1 MGYLAVM
8 RLQLFVRVLAAFGV
22 CTVTSAAFA
31 QSTLPL
37 RQSIDDA
44 EADLGRLLADV
55 NAAPRAEKTTIT
67 PVLEAAFDK
76 LRKARINL
84 RDLEK
89 MIDGSD

>member
-1 MGYLAVM
+1 MTAKPEVTAKIH
-8 RLQLFVRVLAAFGV
+8 AA
-22 CTVTSAAFA
+22 
-31 QSTLPL
+31 

-89 MIDGSD
+89 MIDGTDA